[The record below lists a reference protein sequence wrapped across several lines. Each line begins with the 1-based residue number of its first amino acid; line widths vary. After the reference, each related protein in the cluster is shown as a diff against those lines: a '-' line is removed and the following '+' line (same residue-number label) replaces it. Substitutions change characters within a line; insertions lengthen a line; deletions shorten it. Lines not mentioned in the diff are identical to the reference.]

1 MVCFSQVKQHKK
13 EEHGI
18 ILGILFEFKSEICL
32 FIWKWKLLYLYLHF
46 SVKVRVFA
54 RLCKVFF
61 TLTVLSAEKSYDMLW
76 KYLSEA

>member
-18 ILGILFEFKSEICL
+18 ILWILFEFNSKICL
-32 FIWKWKLLYLYLHF
+32 FMEMKIVIYLYLYLHF

-54 RLCKVFF
+54 RL
-61 TLTVLSAEKSYDMLW
+61 
-76 KYLSEA
+76 